1 MDYDRPFFGRWS
13 VVHSL
18 DDARLSRLDNAS
30 SSRSG
35 RSVDRSGQSVDRSG
49 RQSSFLDDDRLP
61 EVVDLWTKSSQP
73 SSEKVVAFQGGKVAY
88 SAKIAKKKESCAHA
102 YDKGLSANNLPATL
116 SVSSN
121 DVFSP
126 TSDRPTFKTFS
137 TPNSS
142 FIIIPASDSA
152 VLAPRITDVS
162 PSKSVGNSVSL
173 DETVLLYADN
183 SYAMD
188 VANMEFDI
196 AGSLVREIY
205 EERLNRLMILLILI
219 ALSRIPNFQYDKHSQ
234 IIDLSNGEVCEI
246 WSDSSGMVAIFC
258 IQVIKSSNFQAKKR
272 PVMDFLERV
281 QKGINATMRAILID
295 WLVEVLRMESVV
307 LNFLKFEMTVLT
319 ANCFLRRFVHA
330 PQGAIQKNQ
339 ANKETATSQIL
350 KEPEAKSM
358 QQILGTTMSPE
369 DEVAPHEWL
378 TKATRLLLD
387 YTFLGSGGA
396 QLQVLSLQLECL
408 ANYMV
413 ELSILVYNMLK
424 YAPTL
429 AAAPATF
436 LANFILFRS
445 KKPWNSTLGHY
456 TL

>member
-1 MDYDRPFFGRWS
+1 M
-13 VVHSL
+13 
-18 DDARLSRLDNAS
+18 
-30 SSRSG
+30 
-35 RSVDRSGQSVDRSG
+35 
-49 RQSSFLDDDRLP
+49 
-61 EVVDLWTKSSQP
+61 
-73 SSEKVVAFQGGKVAY
+73 SSESIIGMVTY

-102 YDKGLSANNLPATL
+102 YDKGLSANTLPATL

-173 DETVLLYADN
+173 DETVLLYVDN

-188 VANMEFDI
+188 VANMEFDV

-246 WSDSSGMVAIFC
+246 WSDSYGMVAIFC

-281 QKGINATMRAILID
+281 QKGINATMRAILTD

-369 DEVAPHEWL
+369 DEIVEPGVFIWR
-378 TKATRLLLD
+378 ATRLLLD

-413 ELSILVYNMLK
+413 ELSLLLYIMLK

-429 AAAPATF
+429 AAASATF

-445 KKPWNSTLGHY
+445 KKPWALHRPFCKGSHPNLSAIREKY
-456 TL
+456 S